1 MATDLQAELSSVE
14 TLVDEAT
21 EKASKLEGQDRSAIA
36 TKVVLLYLGAVLLC
50 FAFVLVIFWFFD
62 ACPPVAPTATPGTPG
77 GGAGSCVAWKEPADY
92 LLQVLT
98 TAVLPI
104 VTLVLG
110 YYFGTAKADR

>member
-1 MATDLQAELSSVE
+1 MPDIADVTSAISSVE
-14 TLVDEAT
+14 SLVSKAE
-21 EKASKLEGQDRSAIA
+21 EGASKLEGQDRSAIA
-36 TKVVLLYLGAVLLC
+36 QKVVFLYIGAVVAC
-50 FAFVLVIFWFFD
+50 FIFTIGIFWFLVP
-62 ACPPVAPTATPGTPG
+62 CPPTAP
-77 GGAGSCVAWKEPADY
+77 GSSSSPQACLAWKEPADY